1 MSRALI
7 AALGK
12 LRKSPGGSVAG
23 SALTA
28 SQRYALDIFV
38 RQTRCVSCQPRG
50 RGVVYSVSEPD
61 LLLQH
66 WRRLCPTDEDDISQD
81 MPTRAANI
89 ARQRNSKSASR
100 HQHSCYYL
108 LLKAIDDKTNWKNEQ
123 EGSLSV
129 ADSTDRYGVAALA
142 IAPHDSWQSQAP
154 LWLVENQAL
163 FDRIDWLPA
172 GSSGSIAYYGGQ
184 LNGLLL
190 NWLAA
195 RPRASQI
202 ILFPDYDGV
211 GLMNYARLRERVV
224 CHFWL
229 MLHWQEKLQRFGNA
243 DLWQATRKDFH
254 AAAERILLLEPP
266 SHLCALLNAMQTAG
280 MALEQ
285 EAVWLE

>member
-1 MSRALI
+1 MSRVLI
-7 AALGK
+7 VALGK
-12 LRKSPGGSVAG
+12 LRKSPEGSVAG
-23 SALTA
+23 SALTD
-28 SQRYALDIFV
+28 SQRRALDTFI
-38 RQTRCVSCQPRG
+38 RQTGCVSCQPRG
-50 RGVVYSVSEPD
+50 RGVVYSVSKPD

-66 WRRLCPTDEDDISQD
+66 WRRLCPTDEADISQD
-81 MPTRAANI
+81 MPARAANI
-89 ARQRNSKSASR
+89 ARQRNSKSAR

-108 LLKAIDDKTNWKNEQ
+108 LLKAIDDRANWKNEQ
-123 EGSLSV
+123 EGALSV
-129 ADSTDRYGVAALA
+129 ADSTAHYGAAALA

-163 FDRIDWLPA
+163 FDRLDWLPT

-211 GLMNYARLRERVV
+211 GLMNYARLRERVA

-229 MLHWQEKLQRFGNA
+229 MPHWQERLQRFGNA
-243 DLWQATRKDFH
+243 DLWQATRKDFR
-254 AAAERILLLEPP
+254 ATAERILHLAPP
-266 SHLCALLNAMQTAG
+266 EHLRALLKAMQTAG
-280 MALEQ
+280 LALEQ